1 MNNRVLKNASWIIV
15 CKIIQSIISLIIGMI
30 SARYLGPSNYG
41 LISYAGSLAAFV
53 MPIMQ
58 LGLGKTLVQEF
69 LERPDREGEVLGTA
83 LVMNLVSAVACIAGI
98 YVFLNIANAGETVTI
113 VVGVL
118 FSICLIFQATE
129 MIQYWFQSKLMSKY
143 HSIASL
149 IAYVVVAVY
158 KVYLLVTSKDV
169 VWFAVASSFDYC
181 IISVVLLIIYNKK
194 SSQKLKF
201 SKDLVGIM
209 LHRSKY
215 YIVSTMMVTVFS
227 QTDRIML
234 KLMLNESGTGYYS
247 AAINCIN
254 VTAFVFAAIIDS
266 MRPTILEAKIEKN
279 NTRFENQMVMLYSVI
294 TYLSLLQSLVM
305 TIFAGVF
312 VYLLYGSEFMAA
324 AGALRIAVW
333 YVTFSNYGMV
343 RNIWILAENKQK
355 YLWRINLS
363 GALINVVLNFALI
376 PYFGAAGAAAASLVT
391 QFFTNVIIGYIIKDI
406 RFNNR
411 LMIKGLDPRPMF
423 AYAKRVLKRK

>member
-1 MNNRVLKNASWIIV
+1 
-15 CKIIQSIISLIIGMI
+15 
-30 SARYLGPSNYG
+30 
-41 LISYAGSLAAFV
+41 
-53 MPIMQ
+53 
-58 LGLGKTLVQEF
+58 
-69 LERPDREGEVLGTA
+69 
-83 LVMNLVSAVACIAGI
+83 
-98 YVFLNIANAGETVTI
+98 
-113 VVGVL
+113 
-118 FSICLIFQATE
+118 
-129 MIQYWFQSKLMSKY
+129 
-143 HSIASL
+143 
-149 IAYVVVAVY
+149 
-158 KVYLLVTSKDV
+158 
-169 VWFAVASSFDYC
+169 
-181 IISVVLLIIYNKK
+181 
-194 SSQKLKF
+194 
-201 SKDLVGIM
+201 M

-234 KLMLNESGTGYYS
+234 KLMLNESETGYYS

-312 VYLLYGSEFMAA
+312 VCLLYGSEFMAA